1 MAGPSIFLFTKF
13 RKTWGPALTC
23 LLLFATGVLLLAYN
37 NPGFV
42 DQLFGGIALGLS
54 IIAGWLLGIDE
65 GAFPGWFI
73 TPGAALCEAEL

>member
-1 MAGPSIFLFTKF
+1 MAGPSISLFTKF

-23 LLLFATGVLLLAYN
+23 LLLFSTGVLLLAYN

-42 DQLFGGIALGLS
+42 EQLFGGIALGLS
-54 IIAGWLLGIDE
+54 IIAGWLIGIDE